1 MEHGIVTRAIILS
14 DDEVVV
20 DKIDECVTN
29 QVASLPEPNQE
40 TASEALK
47 QMFAVKCELID
58 EYIKISDSDGTAPEY
73 LEIQTSD
80 AMAFE

>member
-29 QVASLPEPNQE
+29 QVACLPEPNQA
-40 TASEALK
+40 TAREALK
-47 QMFAVKCELID
+47 QSFAVKCESID
-58 EYIKISDSDGTAPEY
+58 ECIKISDSDGTAPEY